1 MKIIWKILDKFGV
14 AGGKRKAEIVAE
26 EGGLGQM
33 PTAVRESLACISEA
47 VEAMGG
53 FVEDFATAAENT
65 FTDEQWGEIM
75 RLGEIMH
82 IIMEANNENRTGAS
96 S

>member
-33 PTAVRESLACISEA
+33 PTAVRESLARISEA
-47 VEAMGG
+47 VEAMGS
-53 FVEDFATAAENT
+53 FAKDLATAAENT
-65 FTDEQWGEIM
+65 FTDEQWEQIM

-82 IIMEANNENRTGAS
+82 IIMEANAKNYEGDAR
-96 S
+96 